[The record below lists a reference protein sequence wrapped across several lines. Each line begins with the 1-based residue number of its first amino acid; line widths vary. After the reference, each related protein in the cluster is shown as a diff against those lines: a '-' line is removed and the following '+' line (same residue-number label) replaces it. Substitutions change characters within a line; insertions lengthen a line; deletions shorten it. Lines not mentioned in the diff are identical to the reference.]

1 VFGFV
6 SIISLTCEERRKE
19 IAIRKI
25 NGAMIKDIL
34 DIFFKEH
41 VTLLVIGALIAFPAG
56 YLVMRR
62 WLEGY
67 VIQTAISTW
76 IYLSILLVLIVAV
89 AVCVGGKIYR
99 TSCENPAEVIK

>member
-1 VFGFV
+1 
-6 SIISLTCEERRKE
+6 
-19 IAIRKI
+19 
-25 NGAMIKDIL
+25 MIKDIL

-41 VTLLVIGALIAFPAG
+41 VTLLIIGALIAFPAG

-76 IYLSILLVLIVAV
+76 IYLSILLVLIVTV